1 MTDWL
6 APARL
11 PMPRRTLL
19 AAALAAPLAAACA
32 GRGPRD
38 HGARERLAA
47 IESGFDGRLGV
58 FAIDT
63 ADGATLAHRGDERFP
78 LCSTFKLV
86 AAAALLAR
94 STAEPRLMSERVHY
108 TRAELASWSPVAE
121 KHVARGMTYEEL
133 CAAAV
138 MYSDNTAANLM
149 LRRLGGPAALTDYAR
164 GLGDAAFRLDRW
176 EPELNTAI
184 PGDPRDTT
192 TPAAMART
200 VRRLVLDDAL
210 PAPQRAQ
217 LEAWLRGNTTGATR
231 IRAGVPSAWA
241 VGDKTGAG
249 DYGTSNDVGVL
260 WPPERAPIVLAVYTT
275 QRQPDAKARN
285 DVIAE
290 AARVVAQWRG

>member
-19 AAALAAPLAAACA
+19 AAALVAPLAAACA
-32 GRGPRD
+32 ARAPRHAD
-38 HGARERLAA
+38 AQERLAA
-47 IESGFDGRLGV
+47 IESGFDGRLGL
-58 FAIDT
+58 FALDT
-63 ADGATLAHRGDERFP
+63 ADGATLAHRGEERFP

-94 STAEPRLMSERVHY
+94 STAEPSLLAERVRY
-108 TRAELASWSPVAE
+108 TRAELVTNSPVTQEHMA
-121 KHVARGMTYEEL
+121 AGMTYAEL
-133 CAAAV
+133 SAAALQ
-138 MYSDNTAANLM
+138 YSDNTAANLM
-149 LRRLGGPAALTDYAR
+149 LRRLGGPAGLTAYAR
-164 GLGDAAFRLDRW
+164 SVGDTVFRLDRW
-176 EPELNTAI
+176 ETELNTAI

-192 TPAAMART
+192 TPAAMAQT

-231 IRAGVPSAWA
+231 IRAGVPPSWA

-249 DYGTSNDVGVL
+249 DYGTNNDVGVL
-260 WPPERAPIVLAVYTT
+260 WPPGRAPVVLAVYTT
-275 QRQPDAKARN
+275 QRRPDAKARN

-290 AARVVAQWRG
+290 AARVVAAWRA